1 MMRKLEHTYCVD
13 RLEDG
18 PQIGS
23 HYFEKYTNTTT
34 VCMYQNLYTT
44 SKFRY

>member
-1 MMRKLEHTYCVD
+1 MIRKLEHTYFVG

-23 HYFEKYTNTTT
+23 HYFEKYTRILLY
-34 VCMYQNLYTT
+34 VCTT
-44 SKFRY
+44 SKFRD